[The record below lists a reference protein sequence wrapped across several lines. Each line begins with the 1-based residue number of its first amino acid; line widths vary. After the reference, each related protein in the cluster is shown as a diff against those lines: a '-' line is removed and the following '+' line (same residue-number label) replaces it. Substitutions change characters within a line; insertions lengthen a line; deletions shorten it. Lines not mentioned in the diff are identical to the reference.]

1 MRNKAENDILPVLIV
16 SVGGEKFAILVA
28 TIHEVV
34 PLMTIEHI
42 PGAPVFLEGFIDIRG
57 DLYVV
62 VDLSKYYFKRAR
74 EAYIRDNRII
84 LASVHG
90 KNLGFIV
97 DEIITLDEWTPDMRQ
112 PGIMT
117 EGIHALTG
125 EIGKTMFG
133 DIQVLNLDRILSEQE
148 LSLLARRN
156 NL

>member
-16 SVGGEKFAILVA
+16 SVGGEKFAIMVA

-34 PLMTIEHI
+34 PMMTIEHI
-42 PGAPVFLEGFIDIRG
+42 PGSPVFLEGFIDIRG

-62 VDLSKYYFKRAR
+62 VDLSKYYFNRSR
-74 EAYIRDNRII
+74 ETYIRDNRII

-112 PGIMT
+112 TGIMT